1 MAVMAE
7 TRSWLPEGRPFTVD
21 DLDFLPDDGN
31 RYELLDGMLV
41 VSPAPRWAHQ
51 EVQRALTK
59 LLHAAR
65 PADLRVVPA
74 PFEWR
79 PSERT
84 ALQPDILV
92 ARYDDLVAV
101 PDAAYLVEPPLLAVE
116 VLSPTNRHIDRL
128 SKLSA
133 YEDAG
138 VPSYWL
144 VEPDRDNPSVTAME
158 LVEGRYAKVAYVVG
172 DGGLGDAEWTAE
184 RPFAVTVRP
193 ADLVAELRP

>member
-7 TRSWLPEGRPFTVD
+7 TRSWLPDGRPFTVD
-21 DLDFLPDDGN
+21 DLDALPDNGN
-31 RYELLDGMLV
+31 RYELLDGVLV

-51 EVQRALTK
+51 EVLKTLTT
-59 LLHAAR
+59 LLDAACS
-65 PADLRVVPA
+65 ADLRVVLA

-79 PSERT
+79 PGERT

-101 PDAAYLVEPPLLAVE
+101 PDAAHLVEPPLLAVE
-116 VLSPTNRHIDRL
+116 VLSPTTRRIDRL

-144 VEPDRDNPSVTAME
+144 VEPDPDHPSVTVME
-158 LVEGRYAKVAYVVG
+158 LVDGRYAKVAYVVG
-172 DGGLGDAEWTAE
+172 DGVLGDAEWTAE
-184 RPFAVTVRP
+184 RPFPVTVRP
-193 ADLVAELRP
+193 SDLVTKLKP

>member
-1 MAVMAE
+1 MAVMVE

-21 DLDFLPDDGN
+21 DLDSLPDDGN
-31 RYELLDGMLV
+31 RYELLDGVLV

-51 EVQRALTK
+51 EVLGALTA
-59 LLHAAR
+59 LLRAAR
-65 PADLRVVPA
+65 LADLRVVLA
-74 PFEWR
+74 PFAWR

-101 PDAAYLVEPPLLAVE
+101 PDSAHLVEPPLLAVE
-116 VLSPTNRHIDRL
+116 VLSPTTRRIDRL

-144 VEPDRDNPSVTAME
+144 VEPDPDHPSVTVME
-158 LVEGRYAKVAYVVG
+158 LADGRYAKVAYVVG
-172 DGGLGDAEWTAE
+172 DGALGDADWTAE
-184 RPFAVTVRP
+184 RPFPVTVRL
-193 ADLVAELRP
+193 ADLVKKLKP